1 MDSSGRIIYKSPT
14 GRLYITQNGKKRYN
28 PIKRYRWYLSPT
40 GTIIKHDLLETVQKK
55 YGPFHKKHPRIKM
68 SVFTKSLK
76 RLAPTDRKKNN
87 VDALEKIIRKFK
99 KGLIVGKGGK
109 TMYTPLTTRKKRKT
123 SVKGPRVS
131 PPNNK
136 PKIETN
142 NNILSQMMASTR
154 IKNV

>member
-1 MDSSGRIIYKSPT
+1 
-14 GRLYITQNGKKRYN
+14 
-28 PIKRYRWYLSPT
+28 
-40 GTIIKHDLLETVQKK
+40 
-55 YGPFHKKHPRIKM
+55 M

-131 PPNNK
+131 PPNNNL
-136 PKIETN
+136 T
-142 NNILSQMMASTR
+142 QMMASVK
-154 IKNV
+154 I